1 MSRAEGIR
9 LLRKEGL
16 ILWER
21 SSALLDAANLGE
33 WIVSIIVITVV
44 WAVQSI
50 IRIETEYIDR
60 GIRDEK
66 RDYKE
71 DGMKKFAFVG
81 VLFDG

>member
-1 MSRAEGIR
+1 M
-9 LLRKEGL
+9 LRKEGL

-44 WAVQSI
+44 WALQSI

-66 RDYKE
+66 RDYIE
-71 DGMKKFAFVG
+71 DGKKKFAFLG
-81 VLFDG
+81 GLFDG